1 MKEKFARLIKYFV
14 EPKAWLITLIFI
26 LTIVFASGA
35 ITLAAT
41 KTQSKVMEILS
52 YVCYAFAGILLSYS
66 VYIIVRKAPKIK
78 QRIVKLITKTQIGSR
93 ILSHYG
99 FRTVVFSGLSMAF
112 NILYVIMHVVLAVT
126 LSSFW
131 YGSLALYYGL
141 LVALRSGLVLYH
153 RKKGSLDDQSKTLIE
168 RRKYRSCG
176 IILMI
181 IPLCL
186 VVPILQIAFLDK
198 AFVHQGWTIFAFAAY
213 AFYKISMAI
222 VNVYRSKKQSDL
234 TVRALRNVGLADALV
249 SIFSLQTALLY
260 AFSETTDYSIYNII
274 TGTAV
279 CVLTVALGVYMIIK
293 SKNKGLIDNGR

>member
-26 LTIVFASGA
+26 LTIVFAGGA
-35 ITLAAT
+35 ITLAVT
-41 KTQSKVMEILS
+41 KVQSKIMEILS

-78 QRIVKLITKTQIGSR
+78 QRIVNLITKTQIGSR

-99 FRTVVFSGLSMAF
+99 FRTVAFSGLSMAF

-168 RRKYRSCG
+168 RRKYCSCG

-234 TVRALRNVGLADALV
+234 TVRALRNVGLADAFV

-260 AFSETTDYSIYNII
+260 AFSETADYSIYNII